1 MTDMF
6 PCTIEEQIAE
16 VERELELRRR
26 NYPRW
31 VEAKKMS
38 QNASDLHMRRMAGVL
53 NTLRMVK
60 AEDK

>member
-31 VEAKKMS
+31 VETKKMS
-38 QNASDLHMRRMAGVL
+38 QSASDLHMRRMAGVL